1 MPRLGSSCESGL
13 QSLSARLVGLRLE
26 GLWATS
32 GSWIGAGNKSGEQ
45 CKREGPGVWTATGSP
60 GGTALGWGSQNAV
73 WRKLSCFH
81 VTGGAAAIEPEGG
94 VNRR

>member
-26 GLWATS
+26 GLWAIS

-45 CKREGPGVWTATGSP
+45 CKREGPESGPQLAVQVALPWAGALRMQSGGS
-60 GGTALGWGSQNAV
+60 S
-73 WRKLSCFH
+73 H
-81 VTGGAAAIEPEGG
+81 VSM
-94 VNRR
+94 